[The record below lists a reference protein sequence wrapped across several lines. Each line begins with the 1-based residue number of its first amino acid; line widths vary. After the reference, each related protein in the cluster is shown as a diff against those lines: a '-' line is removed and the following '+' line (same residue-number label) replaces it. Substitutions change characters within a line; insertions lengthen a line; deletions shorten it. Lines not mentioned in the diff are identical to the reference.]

1 LVAADCL
8 SEHYEKKIAMGI
20 PRRFLYLVA
29 AAAMFTAT
37 TGEAQVYPS
46 RPITVVVPFPPGGA
60 ATTLARLLSEHMR
73 GSLGQPVIV
82 ENVPG
87 AGGTIGVGR
96 VARAAPDASMLSF
109 GNWASHVGAS
119 AIYPIQYDVLNDLA
133 PVARIADTP
142 LWIVARNSLPAKDLR
157 ELVAWLKA
165 NPDKASAATVGAGS
179 APHLCA
185 IYLQN
190 NTGTRF
196 QTVPYRG
203 GAPAIQDLAGGQ
215 VDFMCDM
222 AGNSLPHVRSGSI
235 KALGLMA
242 KTRWF
247 AAPEV
252 PTADE
257 MGVAGIHISI
267 WHGLWTSKG
276 APKEFVAKLNSAAV
290 AALADPAVRK
300 LFIELGQE
308 IPPLDQQTPEA
319 LAAYHNA
326 EIERWWP
333 MIKAAGVKPE

>member
-1 LVAADCL
+1 V
-8 SEHYEKKIAMGI
+8 
-20 PRRFLYLVA
+20 YLAA
-29 AAAMFTAT
+29 AAAMLTAA
-37 TGEAQVYPS
+37 TGVAEGQVHPS
-46 RPITVVVPFPPGGA
+46 RPITIVVPFPPGGA
-60 ATTLARLLSEHMR
+60 ATTLARLLAEHMR
-73 GSLGQPVIV
+73 GSLGQPVII

-96 VARAAPDASMLSF
+96 VARAAPDGSMLSF

-119 AIYPIQYDVLNDLA
+119 AVYPVQYDVLKDLA

-142 LWIVARNSLPAKDLR
+142 LWMVARNSLPANDLR
-157 ELVAWLKA
+157 ELVAWLKS

-203 GAPAIQDLAGGQ
+203 GAPAMQDLAGGQ

-222 AGNSLPHVRSGSI
+222 AGNSLPHVRGGTI
-235 KALGLMA
+235 KALAVMA

-252 PTADE
+252 PTVDE
-257 MGVAGIHISI
+257 MGVAGIHVSI
-267 WHGLWTSKG
+267 WHGLWTAKDT
-276 APKEFVAKLNSAAV
+276 PREIVAKLNGAV
-290 AALADPAVRK
+290 VDALASPTVRQRFK
-300 LFIELGQE
+300 EQGQE
-308 IPPLDQQTPEA
+308 IPPRDEQSPEA
-319 LAAYHNA
+319 LAAYHKA
-326 EIERWWP
+326 EIEKWWP

>member
-1 LVAADCL
+1 MVSPRRRCLQLAAGAAML
-8 SEHYEKKIAMGI
+8 AVAMG
-20 PRRFLYLVA
+20 LA
-29 AAAMFTAT
+29 
-37 TGEAQVYPS
+37 EAQVYPS
-46 RPITVVVPFPPGGA
+46 RPIAMVVPFPAGGA
-60 ATTLARLLSEHMR
+60 ATTLARLLAEHMR

-96 VARAAPDASMLSF
+96 VARAAPDGSMLSF

-119 AIYPIQYDVLNDLA
+119 AIYPVQYDVLKDLE
-133 PVARIADTP
+133 PIARIADTP

-165 NPDKASAATVGAGS
+165 NPDKVSAATVGAGS

-222 AGNSLPHVRSGSI
+222 AGNSLPHVRSGTI
-235 KALGLMA
+235 KALAVMA

-252 PTADE
+252 PTVDE
-257 MGVAGIHISI
+257 MGVAGIHVSI

-276 APKEFVAKLNSAAV
+276 TPREIIAKLNAAVV

-300 LFIELGQE
+300 PFTEQGQE
-308 IPPLDQQTPEA
+308 IPPRDQQTPEA
-319 LAAYHNA
+319 LAAYHRTD
-326 EIERWWP
+326 IDRWWP
-333 MIKAAGVKPE
+333 MIKDANIKAE

>member
-1 LVAADCL
+1 M
-8 SEHYEKKIAMGI
+8 SI
-20 PRRFLYLVA
+20 PRRRFLYLA
-29 AAAMFTAT
+29 AATAMLTAA
-37 TGEAQVYPS
+37 TGVTEAQVYPS
-46 RPITVVVPFPPGGA
+46 RPITMVVPCSPGGA
-60 ATTLARLLSEHMR
+60 ATTLARLLAEHMR

-82 ENVPG
+82 ESVPG
-87 AGGTIGVGR
+87 DGGTIGVGR
-96 VARAAPDASMLSF
+96 VARATPDGSMLSF

-119 AIYPIQYDVLNDLA
+119 AVYPIQYDVLKDLA

-142 LWIVARNSLPAKDLR
+142 LWMVARNSPPANDLR
-157 ELVAWLKA
+157 ELVAWLKS

-222 AGNSLPHVRSGSI
+222 AGNSLPHVRSGTI
-235 KALGLMA
+235 KALAVMA

-252 PTADE
+252 LTVDE
-257 MGVAGIHISI
+257 LGVAGIHVSI

-276 APKEFVAKLNSAAV
+276 TPRELIAKLNAAVV
-290 AALADPAVRK
+290 AALADPAVRG
-300 LFIELGQE
+300 LFTEQGQE
-308 IPPLDQQTPEA
+308 IPPRDQQTQEA
-319 LAAYHNA
+319 LAAYHRA
-326 EIERWWP
+326 DIDRWWP
-333 MIKAAGVKPE
+333 MIKAANIKAE

>member
-1 LVAADCL
+1 
-8 SEHYEKKIAMGI
+8 MGI
-20 PRRFLYLVA
+20 PRRPFLYLA
-29 AAAMFTAT
+29 AAAATLTAA
-37 TGEAQVYPS
+37 TGVTEAQIYPS
-46 RPITVVVPFPPGGA
+46 RPITMVVPFPPGGA
-60 ATTLARLLSEHMR
+60 ATTLARLLAEHMR

-96 VARAAPDASMLSF
+96 VARAAPDGSMLSF

-119 AIYPIQYDVLNDLA
+119 AIYPIQYDVLKDLA

-142 LWIVARNSLPAKDLR
+142 LWMVARNSLPAKDLR

-190 NTGTRF
+190 NTGARF

-203 GAPAIQDLAGGQ
+203 GAPAMQDLAGGQ

-222 AGNSLPHVRSGSI
+222 AGNSLPHVRSGTI
-235 KALGLMA
+235 KALAVMA

-252 PTADE
+252 PTVDE
-257 MGVAGIHISI
+257 MGVAGIHVSI
-267 WHGLWTSKG
+267 WHGLWTSKNT
-276 APKEFVAKLNSAAV
+276 PKELVAKLNSAAM

-300 LFIELGQE
+300 LFAEHGQE
-308 IPPLDQQTPEA
+308 IPPRDQQRPEA
-319 LAAYHNA
+319 LAAHHKT
-326 EIERWWP
+326 EIEKWWP
-333 MIKAAGVKPE
+333 TIKAAGVKPE